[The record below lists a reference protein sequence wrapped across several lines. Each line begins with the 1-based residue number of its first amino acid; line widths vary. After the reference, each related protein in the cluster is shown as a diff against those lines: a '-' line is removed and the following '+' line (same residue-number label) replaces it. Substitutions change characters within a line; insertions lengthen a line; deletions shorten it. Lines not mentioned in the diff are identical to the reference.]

1 MKKLS
6 TCWGGACFLTEGT
19 ELDLNLL
26 GLILILS
33 KKLVSE
39 SLGVVEGVVV
49 MQIGTSLG
57 CVFNNLASTFP
68 WFS

>member
-26 GLILILS
+26 GLS
-33 KKLVSE
+33 EKLVSE